1 MAAPRTSTV
10 AKRILHFAILFLR
23 LSILTQW
30 SIKIKKKMTF
40 LFFKSLNFHDPKMK
54 AVKNVDFWI

>member
-30 SIKIKKKMTF
+30 SIKIKKNDIS
-40 LFFKSLNFHDPKMK
+40 FFQIFEFP
-54 AVKNVDFWI
+54 